1 MLVFPHHPLYL
12 IFLADVNSSFMQQVV
27 QLSMQQNAQGPSLVA
42 GSSSASLSAA
52 ILQTTSVPA
61 ASPHITSPAVQ
72 SHHPSVYLN
81 TPTRPPNISS
91 ISPPT
96 GNLQIGSEIRAPA
109 PHLQPFRPATSMSTN
124 SLPSLPRQQ
133 APGNT
138 ATTRAAAPSCLSSG
152 SYSRG
157 PRLETVLPNSLAALE
172 LPNEFDCR
180 SGANPPNMPRQLSEC
195 GTNSVQVN
203 AVRTADIVCLSDD
216 D

>member
-1 MLVFPHHPLYL
+1 MLVFPHHRLYL

-42 GSSSASLSAA
+42 GPSSASLSAA

-61 ASPHITSPAVQ
+61 ASPQITSPAVQ

-138 ATTRAAAPSCLSSG
+138 ATTRAAPSCLSSG
-152 SYSRG
+152 SYNRG
-157 PRLETVLPNSLAALE
+157 PRLETVLPNSL
-172 LPNEFDCR
+172 
-180 SGANPPNMPRQLSEC
+180 S
-195 GTNSVQVN
+195 
-203 AVRTADIVCLSDD
+203 VRTADIVCLSDD